1 MELFLLNLFFLDKKI
16 FFKEFNKFHLKDI
29 DEMNLNNQGPK
40 TIDQY
45 FFEKFFIV
53 III

>member
-1 MELFLLNLFFLDKKI
+1 MELFLLNLFFFLDKKNF

-45 FFEKFFIV
+45 FFEKFLL
-53 III
+53 